1 MITKILGRLRSPWV
15 GGTAAAAVHY
25 FLFWACFLLGFSLG
39 MSDFDEGPT
48 AWGTLGR
55 LLFWLSQLLS
65 VPIASIA
72 LHSSSR
78 DIPSWQQHAI
88 FGANS
93 FVWGIAAAL
102 ALWLLRR
109 STHAPV
115 VHGAQGSPKTGQ
127 PDS

>member
-1 MITKILGRLRSPWV
+1 MPDILGRLRNPWV
-15 GGTAAAAVHY
+15 GGAAAAAVHY

-55 LLFWLSQLLS
+55 LLFWFSELLS

-72 LHSSSR
+72 LRSSSP

-88 FGANS
+88 FGVNS
-93 FVWGIAAAL
+93 LVWGIAAAV

-109 STHAPV
+109 STRARVAHDT
-115 VHGAQGSPKTGQ
+115 QGPPKAGQ
-127 PDS
+127 QDS